1 LLFEEC
7 LTISDDDSKDYQH
20 RRLMVDT
27 RKWMCGKLA
36 PKNYSDKLFSE
47 IQADL
52 NANVEVDFWKRIL
65 GDIDGTS
72 RGLLL

>member
-1 LLFEEC
+1 
-7 LTISDDDSKDYQH
+7 
-20 RRLMVDT
+20 MVDT

-52 NANVEVDFWKRIL
+52 NANVEVDFLKRIL

-72 RGLLL
+72 RGLPAVKTNSAPNLGLIRIASS